1 MNQEQRKERQ
11 KLRKRMVTQSTKL
24 RRTFMNTN
32 VIDSDTSLTEAKG
45 HSDILRSILAA
56 LGKGKITE
64 FVEGF
69 GDHFT
74 YTDHALNLQFTDKGR
89 LSEFLKKSREQFP
102 DAKVEVVS
110 TFESGNSANAEWRV
124 TATEKVAYGSMQV
137 RLPISFS
144 GVSIAQIRN
153 KRIVRWSD
161 YYDQAQSRRIG
172 VAAYFTDWIEL

>member
-1 MNQEQRKERQ
+1 
-11 KLRKRMVTQSTKL
+11 
-24 RRTFMNTN
+24 MNTN

-45 HSDILRSILAA
+45 HRDILRSILAA
-56 LGKGKITE
+56 LGKWKITE

-74 YTDHALNLQFTDKGR
+74 YTDHALNLQFTDKGG
-89 LSEFLKKSREQFP
+89 LSEFLRKSREQFP
-102 DAKVEVVS
+102 DAKVEVGS
-110 TFESGNSANAEWRV
+110 TFESGNSAIAEWRV

-144 GVSIAQIRN
+144 GASITQIRN

>member
-1 MNQEQRKERQ
+1 MNQERQ

-32 VIDSDTSLTEAKG
+32 VIDSDTPLTEAKG
-45 HSDILRSILAA
+45 HCDILRSILAA

-124 TATEKVAYGSMQV
+124 TATEKGGL
-137 RLPISFS
+137 RLKA
-144 GVSIAQIRN
+144 GSIADFLLGRVD
-153 KRIVRWSD
+153 RADS
-161 YYDQAQSRRIG
+161 
-172 VAAYFTDWIEL
+172 E

>member
-1 MNQEQRKERQ
+1 MERTTEIQ
-11 KLRKRMVTQSTKL
+11 KRRDIQPTMLT
-24 RRTFMNTN
+24 RTFMNTN
-32 VIDSDTSLTEAKG
+32 LIDSDTSLTEAKG
-45 HSDILRSILAA
+45 HRDILRSILGA
-56 LGKGKITE
+56 LGKWKITE
-64 FVEGF
+64 FLEGF

-89 LSEFLKKSREQFP
+89 LREFLKKSREQFP

>member
-1 MNQEQRKERQ
+1 MERTTEI
-11 KLRKRMVTQSTKL
+11 KKRMDTQSTKL
-24 RRTFMNTN
+24 RRTFTN
-32 VIDSDTSLTEAKG
+32 ANIVESDTSLTEAKG
-45 HSDILRSILAA
+45 HRDILRSILAA
-56 LGKGKITE
+56 LGKWKITE
-64 FVEGF
+64 FVERF
-69 GDHFT
+69 GDRFT
-74 YTDHALNLQFTDKGR
+74 YTDQALNLQFTDKGG

-110 TFESGNSANAEWRV
+110 TFESGNSAIAEWRV

>member
-1 MNQEQRKERQ
+1 
-11 KLRKRMVTQSTKL
+11 
-24 RRTFMNTN
+24 MNTN
-32 VIDSDTSLTEAKG
+32 LIDSDTSLTEAKG
-45 HSDILRSILAA
+45 HRDIQRSILAA

-110 TFESGNSANAEWRV
+110 TFESGNSANCRMESDGDG
-124 TATEKVAYGSMQV
+124 KGGL
-137 RLPISFS
+137 RLNA
-144 GVSIAQIRN
+144 GSIADFLPGRVD
-153 KRIVRWSD
+153 RADS
-161 YYDQAQSRRIG
+161 
-172 VAAYFTDWIEL
+172 E

>member
-1 MNQEQRKERQ
+1 MERTTEIQ
-11 KLRKRMVTQSTKL
+11 KRRDIQPTMLT
-24 RRTFMNTN
+24 RTFMNTN
-32 VIDSDTSLTEAKG
+32 LIDSDTSLTEAKG
-45 HSDILRSILAA
+45 HRDILRSILAA
-56 LGKGKITE
+56 LSKWKITE

-74 YTDHALNLQFTDKGR
+74 YTDHALNLQFTDKGG

-110 TFESGNSANAEWRV
+110 TFESGNSAIAEWRV

-144 GVSIAQIRN
+144 GASIAQIRN